1 MFVTRSRYDALYA
14 RYVKVVGQRDAARLS
29 AAESSDSV
37 VQLAASAARAGQEAL
52 RARALVG
59 QIRAANRFA
68 CRLARAIR
76 ACARYR
82 ADAMALR
89 HQLAVARAQYD
100 HAVGLDSPA
109 LDEGARWQERRTDRP
124 VPKQR
129 GAAS

>member
-1 MFVTRSRYDALYA
+1 MFVTRARYDALYA
-14 RYVKVVGQRDAARLS
+14 RYVEVVDERDAARQE

-37 VQLAASAARAGQEAL
+37 IQLAASAARAGQDAE

-59 QIRAANRFA
+59 QVRSSG
-68 CRLARAIR
+68 RLARRLGRAIR

-82 ADAMALR
+82 ADAMVLR

-109 LDEGARWQERRTDRP
+109 LDDGARWQERRTDRP

-129 GAAS
+129 GAES